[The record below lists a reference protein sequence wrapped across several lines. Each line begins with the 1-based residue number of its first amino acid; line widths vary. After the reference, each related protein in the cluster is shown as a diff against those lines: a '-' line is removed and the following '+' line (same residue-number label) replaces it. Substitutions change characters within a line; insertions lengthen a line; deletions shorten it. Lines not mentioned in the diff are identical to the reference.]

1 MSPTCHQFRQWHKQ
15 RVQKRAFLK
24 RSAFFVEK
32 ILKNKNHTYY
42 MERFNNERSANYRCN
57 FFKANKG
64 LRGHRKHYHCSYCGR
79 IKKKDDITV
88 DHLIPVNKVL
98 KGCHKRFWKMV
109 LRLNGINDINDT
121 RNLVPACRKC
131 NSRKGANT
139 GIWIIRGLIGRHFGF
154 WCIEKPV
161 KWLLIVIFAYWL
173 YTDPK
178 ELTDGIN
185 YVFSGILNSLLR

>member
-1 MSPTCHQFRQWHKQ
+1 
-15 RVQKRAFLK
+15 
-24 RSAFFVEK
+24 
-32 ILKNKNHTYY
+32 

-154 WCIEKPV
+154 WWIEKPV

>member
-1 MSPTCHQFRQWHKQ
+1 
-15 RVQKRAFLK
+15 
-24 RSAFFVEK
+24 
-32 ILKNKNHTYY
+32 
-42 MERFNNERSANYRCN
+42 
-57 FFKANKG
+57 
-64 LRGHRKHYHCSYCGR
+64 
-79 IKKKDDITV
+79 
-88 DHLIPVNKVL
+88 
-98 KGCHKRFWKMV
+98 MV

-173 YTDPK
+173 YTNPK

>member
-1 MSPTCHQFRQWHKQ
+1 
-15 RVQKRAFLK
+15 
-24 RSAFFVEK
+24 
-32 ILKNKNHTYY
+32 

-57 FFKANKG
+57 FFKVNKG
-64 LRGHRKHYHCSYCGR
+64 LRGRRKHYHCSYCGK

-98 KGCHKRFWKMV
+98 KGRHKRFWKMV
-109 LRLNGINDINDT
+109 LRFNGINDINDT

-131 NSRKGANT
+131 NSRKGTNT
-139 GIWIIRGLIGRHFGF
+139 GIWILRGLVGRHFGF

-161 KWLLIVIFAYWL
+161 KWSLIATFAYWL

>member
-1 MSPTCHQFRQWHKQ
+1 
-15 RVQKRAFLK
+15 
-24 RSAFFVEK
+24 
-32 ILKNKNHTYY
+32 

-161 KWLLIVIFAYWL
+161 K
-173 YTDPK
+173 
-178 ELTDGIN
+178 
-185 YVFSGILNSLLR
+185 